1 MNSEI
6 LDVALKE
13 MRFSIYRTLFNKE
26 GIEIEEDWLREQV
39 FSGAS
44 DSAIQETVDEEVKQ
58 LTRRRGLNYWA
69 YRGIRSFRRGLAVR
83 RVE

>member
-13 MRFSIYRTLFNKE
+13 MRFSVYRTVFSEE
-26 GIEIEEDWLREQV
+26 GIEIEEDWLRERV

-44 DSAIQETVDEEVKQ
+44 DSLIQEAVDEEVKQ
-58 LTRRRGLNYWA
+58 RRRGLNYWA

>member
-13 MRFSIYRTLFNKE
+13 MRFSIYRTMFSKE
-26 GIEIEEDWLREQV
+26 GIEIEEDWLRERV

-44 DSAIQETVDEEVKQ
+44 DSVIQETVDEEVRQ
-58 LTRRRGLNYWA
+58 LRRRSGLNYWT
-69 YRGIRSFRRGLAVR
+69 YRGIRSFRRGLAVTR
-83 RVE
+83 AE

>member
-13 MRFSIYRTLFNKE
+13 MRFSIYRTMFSKE
-26 GIEIEEDWLREQV
+26 GIEIEEDWLRERV

-44 DSAIQETVDEEVKQ
+44 DSVIQETVDEEVRQ
-58 LTRRRGLNYWA
+58 LRRRSGLNYWT
-69 YRGIRSFRRGLAVR
+69 YRGIRSFRRGFAVR
-83 RVE
+83 RAE